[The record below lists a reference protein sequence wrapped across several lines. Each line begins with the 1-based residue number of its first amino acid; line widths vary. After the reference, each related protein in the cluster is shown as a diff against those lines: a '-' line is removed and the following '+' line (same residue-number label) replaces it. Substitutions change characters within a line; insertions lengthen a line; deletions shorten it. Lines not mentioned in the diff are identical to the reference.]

1 MVLAWEN
8 LQEVLVSLLF
18 IFDAAYLFPGYFAMS
33 PALLPGFSDPWRS
46 PPALLYPATFD
57 CLFSSTVSATV
68 LSGHFLPTGISS
80 LTLFPNIFGG
90 TSLTFWHNL
99 LLSRFRWEPAVTF
112 ESCKAS
118 RILETQNRP
127 IYLFDSQYST
137 IFNTS

>member
-1 MVLAWEN
+1 MGEPL
-8 LQEVLVSLLF
+8 
-18 IFDAAYLFPGYFAMS
+18 G
-33 PALLPGFSDPWRS
+33 GFSFVVVHFWCCVSISRLLCHVTSTPPWLLRPVKVS
-46 PPALLYPATFD
+46 TSSELYPATFD
-57 CLFSSTVSATV
+57 CLFSSTVSTTV